1 MARRLLHGS
10 VVFFLEMRGRFI
22 AGGRIV
28 FVDEVSIT
36 VKAGRGG
43 DGSCSFRREMFVPRG
58 GPDGGDGGDG
68 GDVVFTASQRLTT
81 LLDLRYQR
89 HYEAEDGRP
98 GSGSNCTGRRGK
110 SVHVLL
116 PVGTVVYDLHTGHM
130 LADLVADGDSVTVAR
145 GGKGGRGNSHFA
157 TSTNRVPTHVE
168 HGTDGEA
175 HELRLELKLLADV
188 GLIGFPNAGKSTLI
202 AAISAAR
209 PKIADYPFTTLV
221 PNLGVVRYAEDRS
234 FVVAD
239 IPGLIEGAHEG
250 KGLGIQFLRHIER
263 TSLLLHLIDVSEA
276 AIQDPVDSFE
286 VMRQELAAYDA
297 ALGQRPFAVVPTKID
312 ALGDESR
319 LTSLRGF
326 CRRHKIPCVPVSSA
340 TRAGLA
346 ELITF
351 VGQRIEQLRATAC
364 ETKS

>member
-1 MARRLLHGS
+1 M
-10 VVFFLEMRGRFI
+10 
-22 AGGRIV
+22 

-68 GDVVFTASQRLTT
+68 GDVIFTASQRLTT

-89 HYEAEDGRP
+89 HYEAEDGKP

-110 SVHVLL
+110 SVQVLL
-116 PVGTVVYDLHTGHM
+116 PVGTAIYDLHTGH
-130 LADLVADGDSVTVAR
+130 LFADLVSDGDSVTVAR

-157 TSTNRVPTHVE
+157 TSTNRVPTQFE
-168 HGTDGEA
+168 RGTEGEE

-188 GLIGFPNAGKSTLI
+188 GLVGFPNAGKSTLI
-202 AAISAAR
+202 ASISAAR
-209 PKIADYPFTTLV
+209 PKIAEYPFTTLV
-221 PNLGVVRYAEDRS
+221 PNLGVVRYGEDRS

-250 KGLGIQFLRHIER
+250 KGLGMQFLRHVER

-276 AIQDPVDSFE
+276 AVQDPVASFE
-286 VMRQELAAYDA
+286 IMREELAAYDT
-297 ALGQRPFAVVPTKID
+297 ALAKRPFAVVATKID
-312 ALGDESR
+312 AAGEGHR
-319 LTSLRGF
+319 LAALQHYCHRQNLPF
-326 CRRHKIPCVPVSSA
+326 LPVSSA
-340 TRAGLA
+340 TRAGLS
-346 ELITF
+346 ELMTY

-364 ETKS
+364 EAKS

>member
-1 MARRLLHGS
+1 M
-10 VVFFLEMRGRFI
+10 
-22 AGGRIV
+22 

-68 GDVVFTASQRLTT
+68 GDVVFTASDRLTT

-89 HYEAEDGRP
+89 HYEAEDGKP

-110 SVHVLL
+110 SVEVRL
-116 PVGTVVYDLHTGHM
+116 PVGTAIYDLHSGDL
-130 LADLVADGDSVTVAR
+130 LADLVADGDSVTIAR

-157 TSTNRVPTHVE
+157 TSTNRVPTHFE
-168 HGTDGEA
+168 RGTAGEE

-188 GLIGFPNAGKSTLI
+188 GLVGFPNAGKSTLI

-221 PNLGVVRYAEDRS
+221 PNLGVVRYGEDRS

-250 KGLGIQFLRHIER
+250 RGLGIQFLRHIER
-263 TSLLLHLIDVSEA
+263 TSLLLHLIDASEA
-276 AIQDPVDSFE
+276 AVEDPVASFE
-286 VMRQELAAYDA
+286 IMRQELAAYNPA
-297 ALGQRPFAVVPTKID
+297 VAKRPYIVVATKID
-312 ALGDESR
+312 AAGDGSR
-319 LTSLRGF
+319 LASLQAF
-326 CRRHKIPCVPVSSA
+326 CRDRKIPCLCVSSA
-340 TRAGLA
+340 TRAGLT

-351 VGQRIEQLRATAC
+351 VGQRIEQLRSTAC

>member
-1 MARRLLHGS
+1 M
-10 VVFFLEMRGRFI
+10 
-22 AGGRIV
+22 
-28 FVDEVSIT
+28 FVDEVRIT

-58 GPDGGDGGDG
+58 GPDGGDGGNG
-68 GDVVFTASQRLTT
+68 GDVVFTASHRLTT

-89 HYEAEDGRP
+89 HYEAEDGKP
-98 GSGSNCTGRRGK
+98 GGGSHCTGRRGK
-110 SVHVLL
+110 SVDVML
-116 PVGTVVYDLHTGHM
+116 PVGTVIYDDITGEV
-130 LADLVADGDSVTVAR
+130 LADLVTDGESATIAH

-157 TSTNRVPTHVE
+157 TSTNRVPTHFE
-168 HGTDGEA
+168 HGTEGEA
-175 HELRLELKLLADV
+175 RDLRLELKLLADV
-188 GLIGFPNAGKSTLI
+188 GLVGFPNAGKSTLI

-221 PNLGVVRYAEDRS
+221 PNLGVVRYGEDRS

-263 TSLLLHLIDVSEA
+263 TSLLLQLIDVSEG
-276 AIQDPVDSFE
+276 AIEDSVTSFE
-286 VMRQELAAYDA
+286 VMRNELGAYDPTLA
-297 ALGQRPFAVVPTKID
+297 KRPFAVVATKID
-312 ALGDESR
+312 AAGDKTR
-319 LTSLRGF
+319 LQSLQAF
-326 CRRHKIPCVPVSSA
+326 CKRRRIRCLPISAA
-340 TRAGLA
+340 TREGLT

-351 VGQRIEQLRATAC
+351 IGQQVEQLRTTAC

>member
-1 MARRLLHGS
+1 M
-10 VVFFLEMRGRFI
+10 
-22 AGGRIV
+22 

-43 DGSCSFRREMFVPRG
+43 DGSRSFRREMFVPRG

-68 GDVVFTASQRLTT
+68 GDVIFTASQRLST

-89 HYEAEDGRP
+89 HYEAEDGKP
-98 GSGSNCTGRRGK
+98 GGGSNCTGRRGK
-110 SVHVLL
+110 SVEVLL
-116 PVGTVVYDLHTGHM
+116 PVGTVVFELHTGQP
-130 LADLVADGDSVTVAR
+130 LADLTADGNSVTIAR
-145 GGKGGRGNSHFA
+145 GGKGGRGNSNFA
-157 TSTNRVPTHVE
+157 TSTNRVPTHFE
-168 HGTDGEA
+168 RGTEGEQ

-202 AAISAAR
+202 SSISAAR

-250 KGLGIQFLRHIER
+250 KGLGIQFLRHVER
-263 TSLLLHLIDVSEA
+263 TSLLLHLIDISEA
-276 AIQDPVDSFE
+276 AVEDPVASFE
-286 VMRQELAAYDA
+286 IMRQELTAYDP
-297 ALGQRPFAVVPTKID
+297 ALAKRPFAVVPTKID
-312 ALGDESR
+312 AAGTGER
-319 LTSLRGF
+319 LAALQTF
-326 CRRHKIPCVPVSSA
+326 CRRGKIQCLPVSSA
-340 TRAGLA
+340 TRAGLK
-346 ELITF
+346 ELIAF
-351 VGQRIEQLRATAC
+351 VGERIEKLRATAC

>member
-1 MARRLLHGS
+1 M
-10 VVFFLEMRGRFI
+10 
-22 AGGRIV
+22 
-28 FVDEVSIT
+28 FVDEVTIT

-43 DGSCSFRREMFVPRG
+43 DGSRSFRREMFVPRG

-68 GDVVFTASQRLTT
+68 GDVIFTASQRLTT

-89 HYEAEDGRP
+89 HYEAEDGKP
-98 GSGSNCTGRRGK
+98 GGGSNCTGRRGK
-110 SVHVLL
+110 SVEVLL
-116 PVGTVVYDLHTGHM
+116 PVGTVIFDLRTGQP
-130 LADLVADGDSVTVAR
+130 LADLTADESSVTIAR

-157 TSTNRVPTHVE
+157 TSTNRVPTHCE
-168 HGTDGEA
+168 RGTEGEEY
-175 HELRLELKLLADV
+175 ELRLELKLLADV

-202 AAISAAR
+202 SAISAAR

-250 KGLGIQFLRHIER
+250 KGLGIQFLRHVER

-276 AIQDPVDSFE
+276 AVEDPVASFE
-286 VMRQELAAYDA
+286 IMRQELTAYDPSLA
-297 ALGQRPFAVVPTKID
+297 KRPFVVVPTKID
-312 ALGDESR
+312 AAGTGER
-319 LTSLRGF
+319 LTALQAF
-326 CRRHKIPCVPVSSA
+326 CTSRNIPCHPVSSA
-340 TRAGLA
+340 TRAGLT
-346 ELITF
+346 ELSTF